1 MDEKLTKQD
10 KKFVEKVVETG
21 NLTKSAQEAY
31 DIEDSNYAGKKG
43 SLKVREGKIKK
54 AIQTL
59 ADRIP
64 DDKLYNVLMEGLEA
78 GKHIFKNNNE
88 SGEIEDMGIEADY
101 AVRHKYL
108 DTALKLKG
116 SYEEDKQ
123 KSINILIPVLVRFLN
138 EKPNGSDNGNT
149 ERVSQTV

>member
-1 MDEKLTKQD
+1 
-10 KKFVEKVVETG
+10 
-21 NLTKSAQEAY
+21 
-31 DIEDSNYAGKKG
+31 
-43 SLKVREGKIKK
+43 
-54 AIQTL
+54 
-59 ADRIP
+59 
-64 DDKLYNVLMEGLEA
+64 MEGLEA